1 MNVKIDLFYFVNI
14 SLKTNQSLVFPHFRW
29 WENKGVGQDSSG
41 YLNKGFRNDI
51 LEPLVLKFVSGIY
64 QNKY

>member
-1 MNVKIDLFYFVNI
+1 M
-14 SLKTNQSLVFPHFRW
+14 LVSPLLNRW

-64 QNKY
+64 QNK